1 MPEAPHP
8 QPNRFDTELLN
19 SRTNHHVTLLNPESA
34 STTAQMASRGRLGDR
49 VFSGLSRAA
58 GINILIILA
67 GVAAF
72 LIVEGRAG
80 IFGDTE
86 EMSGSDNFVQYVGP
100 LVFGTVYAA
109 FLALLIAAP
118 LGVAV
123 ALFISHYA
131 PKRVSQTLGYLVD
144 LLAAIPSV
152 VFGIWGITVLAPIL
166 SGNLYPWLNENL
178 DFLPFF
184 SGTISTSGRSML
196 TAGIVL
202 AVMILPVI
210 TAISRE
216 VFLQTPRLHEEA
228 SLALGATKWE
238 MIRQAVLPYGR
249 SGVISGCMLGLGRA
263 LGETMAVAI
272 ILSPSDGYFWS
283 VLTNQNSNT
292 IASNVALKF
301 PEAYGLDVNR
311 LIATGL
317 VLFGIT
323 FLVNAL
329 ARRVANAGFSGADG

>member
-1 MPEAPHP
+1 
-8 QPNRFDTELLN
+8 
-19 SRTNHHVTLLNPESA
+19 VTLLNPESA
-34 STTAQMASRGRLGDR
+34 SVSTQTASRGRLGDR

-86 EMSGSDNFVQYVGP
+86 EMSGSDNFLQYVGP

>member
-1 MPEAPHP
+1 M
-8 QPNRFDTELLN
+8 
-19 SRTNHHVTLLNPESA
+19 TLLDA
-34 STTAQMASRGRLGDR
+34 SSQRSDSLRSPVSRLGDR
-49 VFSGLSRAA
+49 IFSGLSKAA

-67 GVAAF
+67 GVATF
-72 LIVEGRAG
+72 LVVEGRAG
-80 IFGDTE
+80 ILGDTE
-86 EMSGSDNFVQYVGP
+86 EMSGSDNFLQYVGP

-109 FLALLIAAP
+109 FIALLIAAP

-123 ALFISHYA
+123 ALYISHYA
-131 PKRVSQTLGYLVD
+131 PRRLGQSLGYLVD

-152 VFGIWGITVLAPIL
+152 VFGIWGITVLAPIM
-166 SGNLYPWLNENL
+166 SGNVYPWMNSNL

-184 SGTISTSGRSML
+184 SGTMSTSGRSML
-196 TAGIVL
+196 TAGMVL

>member
-1 MPEAPHP
+1 M
-8 QPNRFDTELLN
+8 
-19 SRTNHHVTLLNPESA
+19 
-34 STTAQMASRGRLGDR
+34 
-49 VFSGLSRAA
+49 GLSRGA
-58 GINILIILA
+58 GIMILIILA

-72 LIVEGRAG
+72 LAIEGRAG

-86 EMSGSDNFVQYVGP
+86 EMSGSDSFLEYVGP

-109 FLALLIAAP
+109 TIALLFAAP
-118 LGVAV
+118 LAVAV
-123 ALFISHYA
+123 ALYITHYA
-131 PKRVSQTLGYLVD
+131 PRRLATTLGYVVD

-152 VFGIWGITVLAPIL
+152 VFGIWGITVLAPL
-166 SGNLYPWLNENL
+166 LTGNVYPWLNDNL
-178 DFLPFF
+178 DFIPFF
-184 SGTISTSGRSML
+184 SGVLSTSGRSML
-196 TAGIVL
+196 TAGLVL
-202 AVMILPVI
+202 AAMILPII

-216 VFLQTPRLHEEA
+216 VFMQTPRLHEEA

-238 MIRQAVLPYGR
+238 MIRQAVIPYGR
-249 SGVISGCMLGLGRA
+249 SGIISGAMLGLGRA

-317 VLFGIT
+317 VLFAIT
-323 FLVNAL
+323 FIVNAF
-329 ARRVANAGFSGADG
+329 ARRIANAGFSGADG